1 TDESHTG
8 EWIKELVK
16 VWIEK
21 IGFERFCAACS
32 DSTGN
37 TLLAR
42 HLLVEIYPNIF
53 SLADICHHLDNT
65 NKDLVKISF
74 FDKTIK
80 VIRGTI
86 SSFTK
91 SHAGKSA
98 LQKAREELRI
108 GAGLQAIGK
117 TRFVTIIL
125 SALSVQRNIPAI
137 KRALENS
144 SFDFEYADYF
154 PSNMDSKSKLK
165 GRKFE
170 DSLQQLIDIGLPIA
184 KALTCMESNDANP
197 ADVFL
202 FWHAVVFGI
211 ERIITDEDNGYPT
224 DVQEQILAVLN

>member
-1 TDESHTG
+1 
-8 EWIKELVK
+8 
-16 VWIEK
+16 IEK

-74 FDKTIK
+74 FDKTVK

-117 TRFVTIIL
+117 TWFVTIIL

-144 SFDFEYADYF
+144 SFDFVRFYF
-154 PSNMDSKSKLK
+154 SLWS
-165 GRKFE
+165 RKFE

-224 DVQEQILAVLN
+224 DVQEQILAVLNHRHSQLFCPRGRLYNAAYLVTAYLN